1 MKTNVLVTGTGRK
14 SHTRNK
20 WYYDLSSGACE
31 INEKGYFGTAL
42 INKLIEN
49 DFEVTAFG
57 SVRFEFMDD
66 QMSSFLSSQSYKDF
80 NTSFWGIL

>member
-1 MKTNVLVTGTGRK
+1 MKTNVLVTGTGRN

-20 WYYDLSSGACE
+20 WYYDLYLSSGACE

-66 QMSSFLSSQSYKDF
+66 QMSSFLSSQSCKDL
-80 NTSFWGIL
+80 NTSF